1 MTAMNNLMEGL
12 KTREEMLADLRFLFL
27 NEEMLLKEGWY
38 SESEFF
44 DAVIQTVEETV
55 EKLKE
60 EWQFTEAP

>member
-1 MTAMNNLMEGL
+1 MEGL
-12 KTREEMLADLRFLFL
+12 KTREEMLDDLRFLFL

-55 EKLKE
+55 EMLKE
-60 EWQFTEAP
+60 E